1 MENYTPA
8 DNFSAVQ
15 TYETTDPVL
24 GGTGG
29 ESNVPVK
36 ALADRTEYLK
46 NRVGGFRDVTNFT
59 ASGTVTAAHANNLIT
74 VKATANVTLTVDD
87 VNTFKPGQKLTI
99 KAKLSG
105 AGGPFWLNVI
115 TANDIENGSVI
126 RTNIWL
132 YDGESIELT
141 AEAANWNWTDAKGNF
156 DRIGEDDFKR
166 IQPRNTLVAD
176 GTLGDL
182 RAKYPRLWEVVEA
195 EAISDAAW
203 TGTPY
208 RYRGLFSTGN
218 ATTTFRR
225 RDLRSM
231 SIRGLD
237 LSRGVSAGRMDEFP
251 GGCELDAVGPH
262 KHPVNRTTTNG
273 AGTIYEANS
282 LRQGGDRGLWWGGN
296 ETTGLENTGEG
307 SAPETKVKN
316 IGLIPVIYY

>member
-46 NRVGGFRDVTNFT
+46 NRVGGFRGVTNFT
-59 ASGTVTAAHANNLIT
+59 ASDTVTAAHANTLIT

-87 VNTFKPGQKLTI
+87 VTTFKPGQKLTF

-105 AGGPFWLNVI
+105 AGGPFWLNVV

-141 AEAANWNWTDAKGNF
+141 AETANWNWTDAKGNF
-156 DRIGEDDFKR
+156 DKVGEEDFKR

-176 GTLGDL
+176 GTLGDVI
-182 RAKYPRLWEVVEA
+182 AKYPRLWEVVSA
-195 EAISDAAW
+195 EAVADAVW
-203 TGTPY
+203 LGTPF
-208 RYRGLFSTGN
+208 RYRGFFSTGN
-218 ATTTFRR
+218 GTTTMRR

-231 SIRGLD
+231 SVRGLD
-237 LSRGVSAGRMDEFP
+237 LSRGVSTGRMDEIA
-251 GGCELDAVGPH
+251 GGCEMDAVGPH
-262 KHPVNRTTTNG
+262 AHRVKRTTTDG
-273 AGTIYEANS
+273 LGSQYEGNTLKQA
-282 LRQGGDRGLWWGGN
+282 GDRGLWWGGN
-296 ETTGLENTGEG
+296 ETDGLTNSGSG
-307 SAPETKVKN
+307 SATETKIKN